1 MKHRIF
7 IASHLPCN
15 VKKVF
20 SGYQL
25 AKLSNSCFRLIPEQ
39 SMHLTLIFIGDIWNN
54 DLYKVIQS
62 CENTVK
68 SFFPIRIEIN
78 KITYGPIVHNPRL
91 IWAQGKESEELTD
104 FHQSLEKELMNQGIK
119 FKKENRL
126 FKPHIT
132 LARINKENCLNLPP
146 VSEIEL
152 KIEES
157 FNLNQISIIQSELT
171 PSGPIYTDLNS
182 FLLKQ

>member
-1 MKHRIF
+1 
-7 IASHLPCN
+7 
-15 VKKVF
+15 
-20 SGYQL
+20 
-25 AKLSNSCFRLIPEQ
+25 
-39 SMHLTLIFIGDIWNN
+39 MHLTLIFIGDIWNN